1 MRVLYHLPLSPFA
14 RKVRLVLGEKKLPF
28 ELQLE
33 KVWERRPEYLDLN
46 PAGTVPTLVEEKGL
60 VIPDSGVICEY
71 LEEAYPEAPL
81 LGRTLAERV
90 EVRRLV
96 AWFDGRFAREVTANL
111 LGEKFMKRLSGRGNP
126 DANALRAGYAN
137 MRGHLEYLGWLSET
151 RKWLGGDA
159 LSLADFAA
167 AAHLSALDFAGDV
180 DWSISPAAKD
190 WYARV
195 KSRPSFRPLLADR
208 VPGVIPPAHYAD
220 LDF

>member
-60 VIPDSGVICEY
+60 VVPDSGVICEY

>member
-14 RKVRLVLGEKKLPF
+14 RKVRLVLGEKRLPF

-33 KVWERRPEYLDLN
+33 KVWERRPEYLELN
-46 PAGTVPTLVEEKGL
+46 PAGTVPTLVDETGL
-60 VIPDSGVICEY
+60 VVPDSGVICEY
-71 LEEAYPEAPL
+71 LDEVYPETPL
-81 LGRTLAERV
+81 LGRRHAERV

-96 AWFDGRFAREVTANL
+96 AWFDGKFAREVTANL

-126 DANALRAGYAN
+126 DAGALRAGYAN
-137 MRGHLEYLGWLSET
+137 MRAHMEYIGWLSET

-180 DWSISPAAKD
+180 DWGMSPATKD
-190 WYARV
+190 WYARI

-208 VPGVIPPAHYAD
+208 VSGILPPAHYAD